1 MSKPL
6 SIILLSLH
14 LGVLAFFCKRWLNAT
29 KIETGKRI
37 FLFDSMNTDRQQQ
50 QLLSPIYI
58 TSTLFTS
65 NYIGIC
71 FARTLHYQFYYWY
84 FHSLPFLLW
93 CNSTIRIASTNSN
106 KATSMMVVDSI
117 PHRIIL
123 LAAIEIAFLTFPATP
138 TSSSVLQLAHMAV
151 LLRIQPPPVL
161 MPAAPPPVSTEA
173 SSNDKSKE
181 RVRRRKKKSN

>member
-71 FARTLHYQFYYWY
+71 FARTLHYQFYSWY

-93 CNSTIRIASTNSN
+93 CNSVASNNSN
-106 KATSMMVVDSI
+106 KATGTIVVDPI
-117 PHRIIL
+117 PHRILL
-123 LAAIEIAFLTFPATP
+123 LAVIEIAFLTFPATP
-138 TSSSVLQLAHMAV
+138 TSSSVLQLAHMAI

-161 MPAAPPPVSTEA
+161 MPAATPPTSTDVP
-173 SSNDKSKE
+173 SNDKSEK